1 MLSSKS
7 EITPLMRSVPA
18 VRDPGLPP
26 SRRRTAR
33 ALALSL
39 LLFASAGA
47 AYAQPKPAPAPK
59 EASRSQIQDGIV
71 AAAAGLKNHPK
82 LKDLSDQDR
91 VKFVEFV
98 LGNTLYVLAHE
109 AGHAVISEM
118 ALPVLGKEEDAA
130 DSFAALTALRSGRA
144 FGDNVLIN
152 SARGWFYIDKR
163 DAKDGVKMVFY
174 DEHGINTQRAYNII
188 CLMVGGEP
196 EKFTAVADEAKMPK
210 ERQGTCQGDHSN
222 ASWSWEKVLKPH
234 IRAAKAK
241 TTKIKVTYG
250 PGNGEYDVYAKVF
263 QSVKMLEVVAGALSD
278 RFVWRAPI
286 SLEMKACGSPNAEW
300 NIPAKTITV
309 CYEIASEFAALYA
322 ANR

>member
-1 MLSSKS
+1 MLSPESTTIS
-7 EITPLMRSVPA
+7 LVRSLPVPDA
-18 VRDPGLPP
+18 GLPR

-39 LLFASAGA
+39 LLFAGASAA
-47 AYAQPKPAPAPK
+47 SAQPTPAPAPK
-59 EASRSQIQDGIV
+59 AAPQSPIQDAII
-71 AAAAGLKNHPK
+71 AAAGGLANHPK
-82 LKDLSDQDR
+82 LKDLSEQER
-91 VKFVEFV
+91 VKFVELV
-98 LGNTLYVLAHE
+98 IGNTLYVLAHE

-118 ALPVLGKEEDAA
+118 ALPVLGKEEDAT
-130 DSFAALTALRSGRA
+130 DSFAALTALKSGKA

-210 ERQGTCQGDHSN
+210 GRQGTCQGDHSN

-234 IRAAKAK
+234 RRAANAK
-241 TTKIKVTYG
+241 KTRINVTYS

-263 QSVKMLEVVAGALSD
+263 KSVKMLEVVAEALSD
-278 RFVWRAPI
+278 RFVWREPI
-286 SLEMKACGSPNAEW
+286 SLEMKACGEPGANW
-300 NIPAKTITV
+300 DIPDKKITV
-309 CYEIASEFAALYA
+309 CYEIAAEFAALYA